1 MSNATLHSLP
11 QRRKRKKRRKEGS
24 IQIADEENIEN
35 ATGIEVG
42 AFIRPFPRLL
52 NRLHTQWS
60 SKIKSIFYVKSV
72 LTIVKSV
79 FTTVES
85 VFTTVKFCFEYR
97 EICFYLN
104 STVKSIFT
112 TVKSVFVT
120 VDIFLLLL

>member
-42 AFIRPFPRLL
+42 AFIRPFLRLL

-72 LTIVKSV
+72 LTIVK
-79 FTTVES
+79 S